1 MNEYISKTINLK
13 QSNEEESVV
22 QCNDKQELIND
33 DQNKL
38 RKVPALAQLQIPL
51 KPSVIKVII
60 KEVIILSNQFP
71 NYNLLSY
78 TNWGGSISQLL
89 NIPLCKSKLSFDR
102 MNRKRRFIDN
112 LSKYIYS
119 NISVEK

>member
-38 RKVPALAQLQIPL
+38 RKVPALAQLQILL
-51 KPSVIKVII
+51 KPLVIKG
-60 KEVIILSNQFP
+60 
-71 NYNLLSY
+71 NY
-78 TNWGGSISQLL
+78 
-89 NIPLCKSKLSFDR
+89 
-102 MNRKRRFIDN
+102 KRGDYFI
-112 LSKYIYS
+112 
-119 NISVEK
+119 